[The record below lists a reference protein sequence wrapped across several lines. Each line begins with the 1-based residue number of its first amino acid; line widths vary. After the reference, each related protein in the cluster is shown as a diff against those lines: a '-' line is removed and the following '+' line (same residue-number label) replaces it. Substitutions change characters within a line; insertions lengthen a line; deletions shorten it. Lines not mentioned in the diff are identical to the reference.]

1 MRFFNTTGPCNP
13 TDHYML
19 PATARLE
26 GFDIDRLLAQKSYFV
41 LHAPRQTG
49 KTTAMLE
56 LACQLTAA
64 GAYIGVLVSMEVGAA
79 FPADIGLAE
88 DAILGDRRQR
98 IRFQLPMPTIH
109 RCGKRMHR
117 LVSVLVTFW
126 WNGLWRRLA
135 HWLL

>member
-13 TDHYML
+13 IDHYML

-26 GFDIDRLLAQKSYFV
+26 GFDIDRLLVQKSYFV

-56 LACQLTAA
+56 LAWQLTTA

-79 FPADIGLAE
+79 FPDEIGLAE

-98 IRFQLPMPTIH
+98 IRFQLPTAYLR
-109 RCGKRMHR
+109 RCGIRMHR
-117 LVSVLVTFW
+117 LVSALVTF
-126 WNGLWRRLA
+126 
-135 HWLL
+135 

>member
-26 GFDIDRLLAQKSYFV
+26 PFNLERLIAQKAYFI

-56 LACQLTAA
+56 VARRLTAV
-64 GAYIGVLVSMEVGAA
+64 GHYSGVLVSMEVGAA
-79 FPADIGLAE
+79 FPHDIGLAE
-88 DAILGDRRQR
+88 DAILANWRQS
-98 IRFQLPMPTIH
+98 IRFQLPPDLHPPFNETTQH
-109 RCGKRMHR
+109 RT
-117 LVSVLVTFW
+117 LVKLQVQQLGV
-126 WNGLWRRLA
+126 G
-135 HWLL
+135 